1 MFTVHALLIRNILR
15 QLTQTLRVSGGE
27 GKTEEVAPKLDSEIL
42 G

>member
-1 MFTVHALLIRNILR
+1 MFTFHALVIRNIKR

-27 GKTEEVAPKLDSEIL
+27 GKTEEVAPKLETEKF